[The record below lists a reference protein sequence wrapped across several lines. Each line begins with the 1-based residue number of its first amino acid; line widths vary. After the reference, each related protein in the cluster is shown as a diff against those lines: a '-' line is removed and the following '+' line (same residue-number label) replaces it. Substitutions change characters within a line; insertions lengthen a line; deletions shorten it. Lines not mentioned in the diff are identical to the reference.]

1 MVAGRTD
8 ECERFE
14 PRMQKLVSDL
24 MLELRELGT
33 RIAAFDRVFAELSRA
48 DETMHSNCRFPGPA
62 SLTSALLEQSK
73 RNVVVVALSRTNWRE
88 SYEPLARSG
97 NAFDARVVGA

>member
-14 PRMQKLVSDL
+14 PCMQKLVSDL
-24 MLELRELGT
+24 MLELRELDT

-48 DETMHSNCRFPGPA
+48 DETMHSYCRFPEPA
-62 SLTSALLEQSK
+62 SLTSAPPRTVEM
-73 RNVVVVALSRTNWRE
+73 NVVVVALSRTNWRE
-88 SYEPLARSG
+88 S
-97 NAFDARVVGA
+97 